1 MFQKMI
7 DDGGRKWAL
16 CQQVF
21 WTSTAMTVGAVI
33 FFVKREIDPMT
44 ALYWWSSVQGVLFSL
59 YGAANIITK
68 KVAGPGVQG
77 ADVVSQ
83 RIEQ

>member
-1 MFQKMI
+1 MFKKMI

-21 WTSTAMTVGAVI
+21 WVSTIMAVGAVI
-33 FFVKREIDPMT
+33 FFVKKSIDPMT

-68 KVAGPGVQG
+68 KVVNGGGGGEGQ
-77 ADVVSQ
+77 
-83 RIEQ
+83 

>member
-1 MFQKMI
+1 MFKPNL

-21 WTSTAMTVGAVI
+21 WTSTVMTIGAVA
-33 FFVKREIDPMT
+33 FFVNKGIDPMT

-68 KVAGPGVQG
+68 KVAGPGISG
-77 ADVVSQ
+77 ADVAET
-83 RIEQ
+83 RD

>member
-1 MFQKMI
+1 MTFFKQSLE
-7 DDGGRKWAL
+7 DGGRKWVL

-21 WTSTAMTVGAVI
+21 WTSTLMAIGAVV
-33 FFVKREIDPMT
+33 FFVKKGIDPMT

-68 KVAGPGVQG
+68 KVAGPGPEGQNVP
-77 ADVVSQ
+77 AS
-83 RIEQ
+83 E